1 MSPVDKE
8 LIRMVRCIRD
18 RLHAAFIINSIILG
32 FILALCLGIGV
43 AVAARFV
50 PIYNV
55 YLAIIKIAASV
66 VLAAFLYS
74 SFNTPG
80 NDYAALKADSMGLQ
94 ERTVTALELIGSQS
108 AFAVL
113 EKNDALAHLKVT
125 DYKKK
130 IPLKP
135 NRRYLLICVILTIV
149 LALSGFIP
157 NPMAERAEELHSL
170 KEKIT
175 EQQKKADKL
184 VEKVKRNPKLSEEQK
199 KELEARLAELKQELK
214 AAKDEKEIS
223 KALGR
228 AEKKLEYIKEKY
240 AKVEDLENIV
250 DVLSK
255 NEMTKALADMI
266 KNGDE
271 KAFKENI
278 RKMAEALRKLS
289 TVEKQ
294 KLAEE
299 LSRLAQEIKNNPEL
313 SKAFAGLAE
322 KLASGELGDISSELG
337 ELDRSISELMEN
349 ESIRNAISELA
360 KELGAAN
367 SSQSSQG
374 QNQTGQDGGGHQGQ
388 GNAAGGNGRQ
398 GQGNQPVG
406 NGQGS
411 GQGSGAGS
419 GTDMGNE
426 DQAPIPSGSSGI
438 SKKDGSV
445 KKDGEYEK
453 IFTPQTLGGDGTT
466 SNLSGKKGTG
476 GTVEQVITD
485 KSRTVRGTSVP
496 YNQIIGR
503 YKDRAM
509 ESISASDIPPGM
521 KDMVKEYFTSLED

>member
-1 MSPVDKE
+1 MSPIDKE
-8 LIRMVRCIRD
+8 LIRMVRRIRD

-32 FILALCLGIGV
+32 LVLALCLGIGV

-55 YLAIIKIAASV
+55 YLTILKIAASV

-74 SFNTPG
+74 SFKTPG

-113 EKNDALAHLKVT
+113 EKNDALAHLKGT
-125 DYKKK
+125 DYKKR

-135 NRRYLLICVILTIV
+135 NNRYLLICVILTIV

-175 EQQKKADKL
+175 QQQKKADKL
-184 VEKVKRNPKLSEEQK
+184 TEKVKNNPKLSEEQK
-199 KELEARLAELKQELK
+199 KELEAKLSELKQELK
-214 AAKDEKEIS
+214 EAKDEKEIS

-228 AEKKLEYIKEKY
+228 AEKKLEYIKDKY
-240 AKVEDLENIV
+240 SPGEDLKKIV

-255 NEMTKALADMI
+255 NKMTEALADMI

-271 KAFKENI
+271 RAFKENI
-278 RKMAEALRKLS
+278 KEMAEALRKLS

-299 LSRLAQEIKNNPEL
+299 LTKLAQEIKNNPEL

-337 ELDRSISELMEN
+337 ELDKSISELMEN

-360 KELGAAN
+360 KELGAAD
-367 SSQSSQG
+367 S
-374 QNQTGQDGGGHQGQ
+374 GGHQGQ
-388 GNAAGGNGRQ
+388 GNTTGGNGQQ
-398 GQGNQPVG
+398 GQGNQPG
-406 NGQGS
+406 GSGQGS

-426 DQAPIPSGSSGI
+426 NQAPIPSGSSGI

-453 IFTPQTLGGDGTT
+453 IFTPQTIGGEGTT

-521 KDMVKEYFTSLED
+521 KDMVKEYFTSLEE

>member
-8 LIRMVRCIRD
+8 LIRMVRRIRD

-32 FILALCLGIGV
+32 LGLALCLGIGV

-55 YLAIIKIAASV
+55 YLTILKIAASV

-74 SFNTPG
+74 SFKTPG
-80 NDYAALKADSMGLQ
+80 NNYAALKADSMGLQ
-94 ERTVTALELIGSQS
+94 ERAVTALELIGSQS

-113 EKNDALAHLKVT
+113 EKNDALAHLKGT

-157 NPMAERAEELHSL
+157 NPMTERAEELHSL
-170 KEKIT
+170 KGKIT

-199 KELEARLAELKQELK
+199 KELEAKLAELKQELK

-228 AEKKLEYIKEKY
+228 AEKKLEYIKDKY
-240 AKVEDLENIV
+240 TPGEDLKKIAE
-250 DVLSK
+250 VLSK

-266 KNGDE
+266 KSGDE

-289 TVEKQ
+289 AVEKQ

-299 LSRLAQEIKNNPEL
+299 LSKLAQEIKNNPEL
-313 SKAFAGLAE
+313 SNAFAGLAE

-337 ELDRSISELMEN
+337 ELDKSISGLMEN
-349 ESIRNAISELA
+349 ESIRNAISELT
-360 KELGAAN
+360 KELGAA
-367 SSQSSQG
+367 
-374 QNQTGQDGGGHQGQ
+374 DGGGHQGQ

-398 GQGNQPVG
+398 GRGNQPVG
-406 NGQGS
+406 SGQGS

-426 DQAPIPSGSSGI
+426 NQAPIPSGSSGI

-453 IFTPQTLGGDGTT
+453 IFTPQTIGGDGTT

>member
-1 MSPVDKE
+1 MSPIDKE
-8 LIRMVRCIRD
+8 LIRMVRRIRD

-32 FILALCLGIGV
+32 LVLALCLGIGV

-55 YLAIIKIAASV
+55 YLTIFKIAVSV

-74 SFNTPG
+74 AFKTPRY
-80 NDYAALKADSMGLQ
+80 DYAALKADSIGLQ

-113 EKNDALAHLKVT
+113 EKNDALAHLKGT
-125 DYKKK
+125 DYKKR

-135 NRRYLLICVILTIV
+135 NNRYLLICVILTIV

-175 EQQKKADKL
+175 QQQKKADKL
-184 VEKVKRNPKLSEEQK
+184 TEKVKNNPKLSEEQK
-199 KELEARLAELKQELK
+199 KELEAKLSELKQELK
-214 AAKDEKEIS
+214 EAKDEKEIS

-228 AEKKLEYIKEKY
+228 AEKKLEYIKDKY
-240 AKVEDLENIV
+240 SPGEDLKKIV

-255 NEMTKALADMI
+255 NKMTEALADMI

-271 KAFKENI
+271 RAFKENI
-278 RKMAEALRKLS
+278 KEMAEALRKLS

-299 LSRLAQEIKNNPEL
+299 LTKLAQEIKNNPEL

-337 ELDRSISELMEN
+337 ELDKSISELMEN

-360 KELGAAN
+360 KELGAAD
-367 SSQSSQG
+367 S
-374 QNQTGQDGGGHQGQ
+374 GGHQGQ
-388 GNAAGGNGRQ
+388 GNTTGGNGQQ
-398 GQGNQPVG
+398 GQGNQPG
-406 NGQGS
+406 GSGQGS

-426 DQAPIPSGSSGI
+426 NQAPIPSGSSGI

-453 IFTPQTLGGDGTT
+453 IFTPQTIGGEGTT

-496 YNQIIGR
+496 YNQIIGQ
-503 YKDRAM
+503 YKERAM
-509 ESISASDIPPGM
+509 ESISISDIPPGM

>member
-1 MSPVDKE
+1 MSPIDKE
-8 LIRMVRCIRD
+8 LIRMVRHIRD

-32 FILALCLGIGV
+32 LGLALCLGIGV

-55 YLAIIKIAASV
+55 YLTIFKIAASV

-74 SFNTPG
+74 AFKTPG

-113 EKNDALAHLKVT
+113 EKNDALAHLKGT

-170 KEKIT
+170 KEKISQ
-175 EQQKKADKL
+175 QQKKADKL
-184 VEKVKRNPKLSEEQK
+184 AEKVKNNPKLSEGQK
-199 KELEARLAELKQELK
+199 KELEAKLAELKQELK
-214 AAKDEKEIS
+214 TAKDEKEIN

-228 AEKKLEYIKEKY
+228 AERKLEYIKDKY
-240 AKVEDLENIV
+240 APGEDLKNIV

-278 RKMAEALRKLS
+278 REMAEALRKLS

-299 LSRLAQEIKNNPEL
+299 LSKLAQEIKNNPEL

-337 ELDRSISELMEN
+337 ELDKSISGLMEN
-349 ESIRNAISELA
+349 ESIRNAISELS

-367 SSQSSQG
+367 S
-374 QNQTGQDGGGHQGQ
+374 GGHQGQ
-388 GNAAGGNGRQ
+388 GNAAGGNDRQ

-406 NGQGS
+406 NGQGF

-426 DQAPIPSGSSGI
+426 NQAPIPSGSSGI

-453 IFTPQTLGGDGTT
+453 IFTPQTIGGDGTT

-485 KSRTVRGTSVP
+485 KSRTIRGTSVP

>member
-8 LIRMVRCIRD
+8 LIRMVRGIRD

-74 SFNTPG
+74 SFKTPG

-337 ELDRSISELMEN
+337 ELDKSISELMEN

-360 KELGAAN
+360 KELGAAD
-367 SSQSSQG
+367 S
-374 QNQTGQDGGGHQGQ
+374 GGHQGQ

-406 NGQGS
+406 NDQGS

-453 IFTPQTLGGDGTT
+453 IFTPQTIGGDGTT